1 MAPVRHAS
9 AARAAPAMAT
19 LAEIK
24 ADSGVTAYA
33 PRVSTRCLHACSRAA
48 VDTEARR
55 AHDKLSQRVLPY
67 CRSWLR
73 IIRPRCIQTGRR
85 LKNPTQHRSSARPP
99 PDAVFSPVYHIA
111 HPPRRYAGRSA
122 ILTPLSLMTNP
133 AQLEKYSL
141 YKESEIKHGRVAML
155 AAPGFLIAEKFHPLF
170 GGNVDAPSILAFQQT
185 PLQTIWPIVLLVIGA
200 IEGYSSVSTYK
211 DPSTAAWSIKED
223 HLAGDLGMFGGAKQ
237 AKSNPAGY
245 KALATKEINNGR
257 LAMMAIAGMVVQ
269 ELVFHVKL

>member
-24 ADSGVTAYA
+24 ADSGVTAPLGYF
-33 PRVSTRCLHACSRAA
+33 
-48 VDTEARR
+48 D
-55 AHDKLSQRVLPY
+55 
-67 CRSWLR
+67 
-73 IIRPRCIQTGRR
+73 
-85 LKNPTQHRSSARPP
+85 
-99 PDAVFSPVYHIA
+99 
-111 HPPRRYAGRSA
+111 
-122 ILTPLSLMTNP
+122 PLSLMTNP